1 MLDSYV
7 VWSMAAS
14 TSRNGK
20 LRARSAEQGKDGSMK
35 TYEFTLAFRLPRSDA
50 DPTTFLDALF
60 ETGCDDATPGV
71 GRRGTIAL
79 VFSREAATAE
89 RAVQSAADD
98 VLRAIP
104 GAELVEAKPDL
115 VNLADV
121 ADMVGCSRQNMR
133 KYAAGE
139 IRSLEVAFPEPVFTG
154 SPSLWRLVE
163 VLGWLDSHTD
173 LHPSSEA
180 LETAR
185 AVGKLNLTL
194 QSRRFAGIAA

>member
-1 MLDSYV
+1 
-7 VWSMAAS
+7 
-14 TSRNGK
+14 
-20 LRARSAEQGKDGSMK
+20 MK
-35 TYEFTLAFRLPRSDA
+35 TYEFTLAFRLPRPDA
-50 DPTTFLDALF
+50 DPIAFLDALF
-60 ETGCDDATPGV
+60 EAGCDDAMPGV
-71 GRRGTIAL
+71 GRRGAIAL
-79 VFSREAATAE
+79 VFNREAVTAE
-89 RAVQSAADD
+89 RAVRSAVDD

-139 IRSLEVAFPEPVFTG
+139 IRSLKEAFPEPVFTG

-163 VLGWLDSHTD
+163 VLGWLDHHTD
-173 LHPSSEA
+173 FHPPPEI

-185 AVGKLNLTL
+185 AAGDLNLTL
-194 QSRRFAGIAA
+194 QRRRFDGAAA